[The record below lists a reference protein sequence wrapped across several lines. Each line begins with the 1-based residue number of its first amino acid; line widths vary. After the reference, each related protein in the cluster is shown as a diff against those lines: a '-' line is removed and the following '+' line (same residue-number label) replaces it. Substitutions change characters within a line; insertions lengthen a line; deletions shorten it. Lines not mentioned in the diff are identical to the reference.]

1 MLRALLP
8 CLLLSLAAGGVP
20 QSGPELADRWL
31 GAVTEHMPGQADD
44 WTTAIGDWSRQ
55 QLVSTLNEIQRRRT
69 PDRALRRGAVLHLD
83 IVLHG
88 SPRVSGPLFTRYPS
102 TGPRAPSATTFLVLD
117 GREEGRGAAETHLE
131 FARALLKEL
140 TPDARTEEFVRLWY
154 DATAT
159 RLAAA
164 RNYAE
169 LLVHLDHA
177 RRLFPS
183 DPEIMFAS
191 GFLHETFAAPRLQAV
206 VGTASDTG
214 HAPGIGSV
222 GHNLSEAEHYYRR
235 AVSVLPGFG
244 EARLRLGRVLGLQG
258 KHKLAVPELERA
270 LEDAEESTQSYYARL
285 FLGREEEMLGRRDAA
300 QRHFERA
307 AALVPSAQAPQLALS
322 RLALERGDERGAQEI
337 LNRILTAREGAAGAV
352 DPWWDYET
360 TPRRHVDRK
369 LARMYRALSKEIE

>member
-1 MLRALLP
+1 MFRALLS
-8 CLLLSLAAGGVP
+8 CLLISGAAGSVP
-20 QSGPELADRWL
+20 QSGPELADQWL
-31 GAVTEHMPGQADD
+31 AAVTEHTLGQADD
-44 WTTAIGDWSRQ
+44 WTTVIGDWSRQ
-55 QLVSTLNEIQRRRT
+55 QLVSTLNEIQRRRLL
-69 PDRALRRGAVLHLD
+69 DSALRRGAVLHLD

-102 TGPRAPSATTFLVLD
+102 TGPRAPSAATFLVHD

-159 RLAAA
+159 RLAAS

-169 LLVHLDHA
+169 LMVHLDHA

-191 GFLHETFAAPRLQAV
+191 GFLHETFAASRLQAV
-206 VGTASDTG
+206 VGTAAGTG
-214 HAPGIGSV
+214 NAPGIGSV
-222 GHNLSEAEHYYRR
+222 GHNLSEAEHYYRK
-235 AVSVLPGFG
+235 AVSALPGFG

-258 KHKLAVPELERA
+258 KHKLAAPELERA
-270 LEDAEESTQSYYARL
+270 LKDAEDRVQSYYALL
-285 FLGREEEMLGRRDAA
+285 FLGREEEMLGRREAA
-300 QRHFERA
+300 RRRFEQA
-307 AALVPSAQAPQLALS
+307 AALFPVAQAPQLALS
-322 RLALERGDERGAQEI
+322 RLALERGGEREAQEI
-337 LNRILTAREGAAGAV
+337 LNRILTDREGTAAGV

-360 TPRRHVDRK
+360 VPGRHADRK
-369 LARMYRALSKEIE
+369 LARMYRFLAKEPE

>member
-1 MLRALLP
+1 MFRALLS
-8 CLLLSLAAGGVP
+8 CLLISGAAASVS

-31 GAVTEHMPGQADD
+31 AAVKEHTPGQADD
-44 WTTAIGDWSRQ
+44 WTAVVGDWSRQ

-140 TPDARTEEFVRLWY
+140 TPDARTAEFVRLWY
-154 DATAT
+154 DAAAT
-159 RLAAA
+159 RLAAS

-206 VGTASDTG
+206 VGTASKTG
-214 HAPGIGSV
+214 QAPGIGSV
-222 GHNLSEAEHYYRR
+222 GDNLSDAEHYYRR
-235 AVSVLPGFG
+235 AVSALPGFG

-270 LEDAEESTQSYYARL
+270 FKDAEDRVQSYYALL

-300 QRHFERA
+300 RRHFEQA
-307 AALVPSAQAPQLALS
+307 AALFPSAQAPQLALS
-322 RLALERGDERGAQEI
+322 RLALERGDEREAQQI
-337 LNRILTAREGAAGAV
+337 LNRILTAREGTAAVV

-360 TPRRHVDRK
+360 TPGRHADRK
-369 LARMYRALSKEIE
+369 LARMRRALAKEPE